1 MTSSSISNLFRFG
14 TTAYAGTVVG
24 YSLLLKLT
32 SSSLVNLEL
41 ISRALCFAS
50 EAFRIALTLY
60 RAYAWRRC
68 EGATPLVI
76 ASHFH
81 RCSSEGGERSLW
93 LRQGLRTTKQSKSDT
108 LRPIRVFFFFLSATS
123 LKDYQASGSS
133 QLYSA
138 LGVRCAP
145 KLSSAWLLADKV
157 LLLAD
162 APRKICSTRHIN
174 SVSDI

>member
-24 YSLLLKLT
+24 HSLLLKLT

-108 LRPIRVFFFFLSATS
+108 LRPIRVFFSATS
-123 LKDYQASGSS
+123 LKDYQASGSM
-133 QLYSA
+133 QPA
-138 LGVRCAP
+138 LQCTWCSMCAKAVLGLASRRQGAFAGRCTQED
-145 KLSSAWLLADKV
+145 LLDK
-157 LLLAD
+157 
-162 APRKICSTRHIN
+162 TH
-174 SVSDI
+174 